1 MPHDSLDEELVAEEE
16 EAVRR
21 ATAKRRKEFAAG
33 RVCAHQ
39 ALKFLGLPTRAVP
52 SGAFGEPIWPEGVVG
67 SITHCAG
74 YRACAVALETDFS
87 ALGIDAEPDAPLP
100 SGILGDIA
108 RPVEQEE
115 LAMLYARSAEICW
128 DRLLFSVKE
137 SLYKAWFPLAQQWL
151 GFHDV
156 EVKLDPRRRSF
167 KAYVTASAPVK
178 RRASLEA
185 LQGRWIAM
193 DGLVISACYSAS

>member
-1 MPHDSLDEELVAEEE
+1 MPHDPLGEALFAEEE
-16 EAVRR
+16 KAIQR
-21 ATAKRRKEFAAG
+21 ATAERRKEFTTG

-39 ALKFLGLPTRAVP
+39 ALKILGLPARAVP

-74 YRACAVALETDFS
+74 YWASAVAFEADIT

-100 SGILGDIA
+100 SGVLGDIA
-108 RPVEQEE
+108 RPAERED
-115 LAMLYARSAEICW
+115 LAMLYARSRGICW

-137 SLYKAWFPLAQQWL
+137 SVYKAWFPLAQQWL

-156 EVKLDPRRRSF
+156 EVQLDPRRCSF
-167 KAYVTASAPVK
+167 KAYVTASAPV
-178 RRASLEA
+178 RRRSSLEA
-185 LQGRWIAM
+185 IRGRWITINGVM
-193 DGLVISACYSAS
+193 ISACYSAS